1 MQHHTKQNTKMYL
14 HLGLGK
20 WLSREKVLATKPDD
34 LSPILETH
42 MLEGKN

>member
-1 MQHHTKQNTKMYL
+1 MNTFLKCVQSSEMAQQI
-14 HLGLGK
+14 
-20 WLSREKVLATKPDD
+20 KVLATKPDD